1 MIENNSE
8 NNYMKKAKLTLIA
21 LLLAAVTISAQTT
34 INKWERFETS
44 FKHHTKQ
51 NPFTDVELSAT
62 FSLEGSNDKMEIDG
76 FYDGNDTYRLRFMP
90 TKEGKWTYTTH
101 SNAESMD
108 GKTGHIQ
115 CIAAKPSNHGMMKVG
130 EDQDFVYSDGKQYYP
145 VGTTAYAWI
154 HASKETQEL
163 TYKSLEETGF
173 NKMRFVV
180 FPNNSVN
187 ESPELYPFVLI
198 SNNENEQKVVEGDEV
213 NSKAS
218 QEKVDY
224 VWDYT
229 RFDPR
234 FFQHLEQ
241 CVDRLKDIDVEADLI
256 LFSPYDGGRWG
267 FDRMTMDTNMRYLRY
282 IVARLGSYS
291 NIWWSIAN
299 EWDLC
304 RKKTLQEWLEMSE
317 YVAKIDPY
325 HHLLSIHGSTAKYI
339 NYQLPYYTHASIQDQ
354 GPLYN
359 FEGAATVRNI
369 IPKPIVFD
377 EVCYEG
383 DHSSRWA
390 RLTGEEMIERMWMGI
405 IGGTYVTHG
414 ECYTEDPDYYTGNAY
429 LATGGTFRGTSPK
442 RIKFMRSILVELPAV
457 PRLAD
462 RSWDPMTAGCG
473 DGSYLIYFGKETP
486 KSWSFSLPC
495 KNDRFYRLKGGER
508 FKVEII
514 DTWNMTRS
522 NYSTTFEVKPADV
535 KRVADKDGKKV
546 KLPGKPY
553 MMLKITQT
561 N

>member
-1 MIENNSE
+1 
-8 NNYMKKAKLTLIA
+8 MKKVFLTMVAFLIA
-21 LLLAAVTISAQTT
+21 ATSFAQTQVS
-34 INKWERFETS
+34 KWGRYETE
-44 FKHHTKQ
+44 FKYKTTQ

-62 FSLEGSNDKMEIDG
+62 FSLEGCAESITVDG
-76 FYDGNDTYRLRFMP
+76 FYDGDDTFRIRFMP
-90 TKEGKWTYTTH
+90 MKEGKWTYTTH
-101 SNAESMD
+101 SNVEKMD
-108 GKTGHIQ
+108 GKSGYIICTP
-115 CIAAKPSNHGMMKVG
+115 AKEGAHGMMKVG
-130 EDQDFVYSDGKQYYP
+130 NDQDFLYGDGTQYYP

-154 HASKETQEL
+154 HADKATQEL

-173 NKMRFVV
+173 NKLRFVI

-187 ESPELYPFVLI
+187 ESPELYPFKLL
-198 SNNENEQKVVEGDEV
+198 SNKENETKVVEGDEV

-229 RFDPR
+229 RFDPK

-241 CVDRLKDIDVEADLI
+241 CVERLDKIGVEADLI

-267 FDRMTMDTNMRYLRY
+267 FDRMTMDTNLRYLKY
-282 IVARLGSYS
+282 VVARLGAYS

-304 RKKTLQEWLEMSE
+304 RKKTLEQWLEMSE
-317 YVAKIDPY
+317 YVAKKDPY

-339 NYQLPYYTHASIQDQ
+339 NYHLPYYTHASIQDQ

-359 FEGAATVRNI
+359 HEGAATVRNI

-390 RLTGEEMIERMWMGI
+390 RLSGEEMIERMWMGI
-405 IGGTYVTHG
+405 IAGTYVTHG
-414 ECYTEDPDYYTGNAY
+414 ECYTEDPDYYTGHAY

-442 RIKFMRSILVELPAV
+442 RIKFMRSILEELPSV

-462 RSWDPMTAGCG
+462 RSWDGMTAGCG
-473 DGSYLIYFGKETP
+473 DGTYLIYFGKETP
-486 KSWSFSLPC
+486 KQWAFSLPC
-495 KNDRFYRLKGGER
+495 KNDRFYRLKGGEK

-514 DTWNMTRS
+514 DTWNMKRTDC
-522 NYSTTFEVKPADV
+522 STEFEVKAGDV
-535 KRVADKDGKKV
+535 KRVVDKDAKKV

-553 MMLKITQT
+553 MMLKITMVK
-561 N
+561 